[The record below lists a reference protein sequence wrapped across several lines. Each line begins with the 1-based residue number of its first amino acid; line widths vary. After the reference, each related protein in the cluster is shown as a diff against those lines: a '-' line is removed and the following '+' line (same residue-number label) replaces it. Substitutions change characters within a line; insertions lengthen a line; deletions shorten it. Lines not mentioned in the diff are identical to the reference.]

1 MIDTPNDNK
10 NFLHEIKSAPG
21 SRRNSNRSDSGS
33 LSGPVLPFSH
43 NSRES
48 FEYIPSRSLSLRVAR
63 HSKANDDLIES
74 RSRADSNGSVKSRN
88 SLRLNKKFS
97 RSYSL
102 KSTGSYLNN
111 GESESDSSSESEQ
124 GNVQTM
130 ANIEGEPGKIKLLR

>member
-74 RSRADSNGSVKSRN
+74 RSDSNGSVKSRN
-88 SLRLNKKFS
+88 SLRLNKKLS